1 MAKQKPKDNRVY
13 GVVVNEGYVHPQ
25 IGNISGWEATIM
37 RQFTINTVEYL
48 DVEFT
53 PNTIGKI
60 PEKVKDDYF
69 TSRIIFNKIRIRK
82 SETTEKKVISRGNK
96 LSQKQW
102 YESVGKHEIDP
113 TKVLSDSMCNSTVD
127 WGKRRDFLSFVVVG
141 TFTAILFGAIS
152 TCNEENEGSGS
163 GGSWGRG
170 FHSS

>member
-1 MAKQKPKDNRVY
+1 MAKQKPKDNSVY

-37 RQFTINTVEYL
+37 RQFVINSVEYY
-48 DVEFT
+48 DIEFT
-53 PNTIGKI
+53 PSTIANI
-60 PEKVKDDYF
+60 PKSTREDYF
-69 TSRIIFNKIRIRK
+69 SSRIIFNKIRIRK

-96 LSQKQW
+96 LSQKEW
-102 YESVGKHEIDP
+102 YESVGKYEIDP
-113 TKVLSDSMCNSTVD
+113 TKVLSDSMYESTGD

-141 TFTAILFGAIS
+141 AFSAILLGAIS
-152 TCNEENEGSGS
+152 TCNEENNG